1 MKRTSSIWNK
11 KCTDLTLGES
21 MKVAFWTTI
30 ISIVLGCLPL
40 GVAALMERADEK
52 RAQRSAPADDEE
64 EEETSD

>member
-1 MKRTSSIWNK
+1 MKKTSIWNK
-11 KCTDLTLGES
+11 KCMDLTLGES

-40 GVAALMERADEK
+40 GVAALMERAEEK
-52 RAQRSAPADDEE
+52 KALRSAPADDED